1 MDFELTDEE
10 RQVRELARRFAEDEI
25 APSVF
30 ENEKAMR
37 FPRELIAKMGELGFF
52 GAAFP
57 KKYGGTGL
65 GYLCHALICEEVSR
79 VHSSLRTPFNMQAM
93 TCAGAIFE
101 YGTKE
106 QKHEHLFSLVR
117 GQKMGLFAITEPEAG
132 SDVSAISCRA
142 RKDGDSYVL
151 NGTKTWISN
160 ATVFDVGV
168 VFVKTDTE
176 AGRRGISAFIIEKD
190 TPGLNCSEISPK
202 MGHHCSPT
210 GMLFLEDVRLPASSL
225 LGKENEGFKLCMKA
239 LDRGRLSV
247 AAGALGV
254 AQACL
259 DVSVEY
265 ANQRVQFGRPISEYQ
280 MVQQKIADMKAG
292 IDASRLLVYRSGW
305 RKDRGLRDT
314 LESAI
319 AKYVASEVCVKCA
332 NDAVEI
338 FGGNAYS
345 EEYPVSRLLRDAKLY
360 QIGEGASNIMR
371 RLIASDALGIK
382 KANG

>member
-1 MDFELTDEE
+1 MDFELSEEE
-10 RQVRELARRFAEDEI
+10 RQVRELARRFADEEI
-25 APSVF
+25 APTVAV
-30 ENEKAMR
+30 NESAMR
-37 FPRELIAKMGELGFF
+37 FPRELIERMGELGFF
-52 GAAFP
+52 GATFP
-57 KKYGGTGL
+57 PEYGGTGM
-65 GYLCHALICEEVSR
+65 GHLCHALICEEVSR
-79 VHSSLRTPFNMQAM
+79 AHSSLRTAFNMQAM
-93 TCAGAIFE
+93 TCAGSIFE
-101 YGTKE
+101 YGNKE
-106 QKHEHLFSLVR
+106 QKSKYVPPLVR
-117 GQKMGLFAITEPEAG
+117 AELMGLFALSEPNAG
-132 SDVSAISCRA
+132 SDVAGMECRA
-142 RKDGDSYVL
+142 RKEGGAYVL
-151 NGTKTWISN
+151 NGTKSWISN

-168 VFVKTDTE
+168 VFAKTDLA
-176 AGRRGISAFIIEKD
+176 AGRRGISTFIIEKD
-190 TPGLNCSEISPK
+190 LPGLVTQEITPK

-210 GMLFLEDVRLPASSL
+210 GMLIFEDSPVDASSL
-225 LGKENEGFKLCMKA
+225 LGKENEGFKISMKA

-259 DVSVEY
+259 DVSVDY

-280 MVQQKIADMKAG
+280 MIQQKIADMKAG
-292 IDASRLLVYRSGW
+292 IEASRLLVYRSAW

-314 LESAI
+314 LESAL

-360 QIGEGASNIMR
+360 QIGEGAGNIMR
-371 RLIASDALGIK
+371 RLIAMDALGLK

>member
-1 MDFELTDEE
+1 MDFELTEQQ
-10 RQVRELARRFAEDEI
+10 RQVKELARRFADEEI
-25 APSVF
+25 APQVS
-30 ENEKAMR
+30 ENEKTMR
-37 FPRELIAKMGELGFF
+37 FPRELIGKMGELGFF

-57 KKYGGTGL
+57 PEYGGTGM
-65 GYLCHALICEEVSR
+65 GYLCHALICEQVSR

-93 TCAGAIFE
+93 TCAGSIYE
-101 YGTKE
+101 YGTPE
-106 QKHEHLFSLVR
+106 QKDMYLAPLLSAE
-117 GQKMGLFAITEPEAG
+117 KMGLFAITEPDAG
-132 SDVSAISCRA
+132 SDVSAIECRA
-142 RKDGDSYVL
+142 RKDDHFYVL
-151 NGTKTWISN
+151 SGTKTWISN
-160 ATVFDVGV
+160 ATVFDAGV
-168 VFVKTDTE
+168 IFAKTDPA

-190 TPGLNCSEISPK
+190 TPGLTSEEITPK
-202 MGHHCSPT
+202 MGHHSSPT
-210 GMLFLEDVRLPASSL
+210 GMLFLDDAYILCSNL

-259 DVSVEY
+259 EVSVAY
-265 ANQRVQFGRPISEYQ
+265 ANERSQFGRPISEYQ
-280 MVQQKIADMKAG
+280 MIQHKIADMQAG
-292 IDASRLLVYRSGW
+292 IEASRLLVYRSGW
-305 RKDRGLRDT
+305 RKDQGLRDT

-371 RLIASDALGIK
+371 RVIALDALDIK